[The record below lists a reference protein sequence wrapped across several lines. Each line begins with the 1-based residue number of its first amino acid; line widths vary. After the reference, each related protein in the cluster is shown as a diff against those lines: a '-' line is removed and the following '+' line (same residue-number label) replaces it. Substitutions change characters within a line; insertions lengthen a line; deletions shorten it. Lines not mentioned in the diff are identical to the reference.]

1 MFCKCFIKRF
11 NFFNIKWLITIVL
24 NVKLSNSHLNKSKLT
39 LKNEAEVVLTLSSNM
54 IGRFNDESNFQD
66 KLLLT
71 NRQVGNLRK
80 AFTNDLST
88 ANDLSKT
95 QLSKMIHWGGL
106 LERLL
111 SPLLKTGLPL
121 MKNEIKAL
129 DKSVS
134 TPVGWSSA
142 VSAADAG
149 IHKRALGSGTKITT
163 LMTPNDEMEGVIK
176 NVKYLEDSSLL
187 LKGVNEPIK
196 KEAKDQKGKFSSM
209 LLGTLD
215 ASLLWK
221 LC

>member
-24 NVKLSNSHLNKSKLT
+24 NVKLSNSHLNKSKLA
-39 LKNEAEVVLTLSSNM
+39 LKNETEVVLTFSSNM
-54 IGRFNDESNFQD
+54 IGRFNDESNFLV

-71 NRQVGNLRK
+71 NRKVGSLRK

-88 ANDLSKT
+88 DSNLSKT
-95 QLSKMIHWGGL
+95 QLSKMIHWGGFL
-106 LERLL
+106 GRLL
-111 SPLLKTGLPL
+111 SPLLKSGLPL
-121 MKNEIKAL
+121 MKNEIKPLA
-129 DKSVS
+129 KSVS

-196 KEAKDQKGKFSSM
+196 KEAKDQKRKFSSM

>member
-1 MFCKCFIKRF
+1 
-11 NFFNIKWLITIVL
+11 
-24 NVKLSNSHLNKSKLT
+24 
-39 LKNEAEVVLTLSSNM
+39 M
-54 IGRFNDESNFQD
+54 IGRFHDETNFPD

-71 NRQVGNLRK
+71 NRQVGSLSK

-88 ANDLSKT
+88 DNNLSKSH
-95 QLSKMIHWGGL
+95 LFKMIHWGGFL
-106 LERLL
+106 GRLL

-121 MKNEIKAL
+121 MKNEIKPLA
-129 DKSVS
+129 KSVS

-196 KEAKDQKGKFSSM
+196 KEAKDQKRKFSSM